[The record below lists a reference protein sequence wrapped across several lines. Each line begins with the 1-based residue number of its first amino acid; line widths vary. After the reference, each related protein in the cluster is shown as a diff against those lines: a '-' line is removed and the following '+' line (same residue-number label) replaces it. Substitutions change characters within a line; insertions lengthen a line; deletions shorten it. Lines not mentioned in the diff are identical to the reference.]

1 MKTIIAGSRDGVAYS
16 DIKDAI
22 AACGWEI
29 TEVIEGGARGA
40 DAYGKIWAKNNKV
53 PYTSMP
59 AEWDKYGKSAGYRR
73 NQDMANVAE
82 ALIAI
87 RVGGEASKG
96 TTHMINIANAKGLHV
111 YVLELPLPTKEKP
124 NDSV

>member
-1 MKTIIAGSRDGVAYS
+1 LRTIIAGSRDGVTYS
-16 DIKDAI
+16 DIKDAT

-40 DAYGKIWAKNNKV
+40 DAYGK
-53 PYTSMP
+53 
-59 AEWDKYGKSAGYRR
+59 SAGYRR
-73 NQDMANVAE
+73 NQDMADVAE

-96 TTHMINIANAKGLHV
+96 TTHMIKIAEAKGLRVH
-111 YVLELPLPTKEKP
+111 VLEIEAKL
-124 NDSV
+124 

>member
-1 MKTIIAGSRDGVAYS
+1 MKTIIAGSRDGVTYS
-16 DIKDAI
+16 DIKQAVVD
-22 AACGWEI
+22 CGWEI

-53 PYTSMP
+53 PCTSMP

-82 ALIAI
+82 ALVAI

-96 TTHMINIANAKGLHV
+96 TTHMIKIAEAKGLRI
-111 YVLELPLPTKEKP
+111 YVLEKQ
-124 NDSV
+124 